1 MEAILAPF
9 INDMTSFK
17 IQKLQ
22 WGLLSHKYMTQM
34 LYPCGHPKP
43 KLGLSDAR
51 SIGGRVDFIYSF
63 LKIMKQN
70 FNSS

>member
-1 MEAILAPF
+1 VEAILAPF

-34 LYPCGHPKP
+34 LYPCGQSLSSVAEWILFIGFK
-43 KLGLSDAR
+43 KL
-51 SIGGRVDFIYSF
+51 
-63 LKIMKQN
+63 
-70 FNSS
+70 